1 MLTEL
6 RVRDFAIIDSLDLE
20 FAPGLNVLTGETG
33 AGKSIII
40 DCIALLMGDKAEAN
54 MVRVGAQ
61 TAIVEGTFGFDKALR
76 KNVEAILK
84 EHGLD
89 GEGDPST
96 GSGSLEVMLAR
107 EVRAGGRSICRV
119 NGRSVSQSALREV
132 GELLVDLHG
141 QSEHLS
147 LLRVREHVNLLDRY
161 AGTWDLRGRVAEKYA
176 ELRAVRKQLDELQR
190 NERERARR
198 LDMLKF
204 QVEEIRAAK
213 LKAGEEAQLQDEQRR
228 LSNAEALSAYADEAY
243 SALYESTRDKPA
255 AIDQIATTLK
265 ALDHLMRYDPQVAE
279 HHKLL
284 SEANAIVEDVARTL
298 RDYRAAVEF
307 NPKRLQQVED
317 RLELLKKLQRKY
329 GESVETVIAFGEQA
343 ESELDQIE
351 NAGEHIEKLQ
361 TQITHLLNQVVELAT
376 DLSKKRQTAAKKL
389 AKSVEAELNDLRMG
403 GARFEACFTPQ
414 EPDATGID
422 RVEFMI
428 APNVGEGLK
437 PLVKVASG
445 GETAR
450 LMLAL
455 KGTLSNADSTPT
467 LIFDEID
474 QGIGGRVGTTVGEKL
489 WGLARAHQVL
499 CITHLPQLASF
510 GDAHF
515 KVEKHAHEKR
525 TATVVNKLDRKAR
538 IDELALMLGTTGKTG
553 AQGAEQLLKEAAEHK
568 AKVQ

>member
-33 AGKSIII
+33 AGKSIIM
-40 DCIALLMGDKAEAN
+40 DCIALLMGDRAEAN
-54 MVRVGAQ
+54 MVRSGAQ
-61 TAIVEGTFGFDKALR
+61 TAIVEGTFAYDKKLR
-76 KNVEAILK
+76 KEVDAVLK

-89 GEGDPST
+89 SDGEDGLHVT
-96 GSGSLEVMLAR
+96 LCR

-119 NGRSVSQSALREV
+119 NGRSVSQSALKEM

-147 LLRVREHVNLLDRY
+147 LLRVREHVNMLDRF
-161 AGTWDLRGRVAEKYA
+161 AGMWELRQRVAEKYA
-176 ELRAVRKQLDELQR
+176 ELRTVRRELEEIQR

-213 LKAGEEAQLQDEQRR
+213 LKAGEEAQLEEEHRR
-228 LSNAEALSAYADEAY
+228 LGNAEALSAYADEAY
-243 SALYESTRDKPA
+243 SALYESTRDNPA
-255 AIDQIATTLK
+255 ALDQIATAIR
-265 ALDHLMRYDPQVAE
+265 ALVNLERFDPHVAE

-284 SEANAIVEDVARTL
+284 SEANAIIEDVARTL
-298 RDYRAAVEF
+298 RDYRAAIEF

-317 RLELLKKLQRKY
+317 RLESLRKLQRKY
-329 GESVETVIAFGEQA
+329 GESVEAVIAFGAQA
-343 ESELDQIE
+343 ETELDQIE
-351 NAGEHIEKLQ
+351 NAGEHIERLQ
-361 TQITHLLNQVVELAT
+361 GQITQLLNQLTEIAT
-376 DLSKKRQTAAKKL
+376 ELSKKRQSAAKKL
-389 AKSVEAELNDLRMG
+389 AKGIEGELNDLRMG
-403 GARFEACFTPQ
+403 GSRFEACFTPQ

-422 RVEFMI
+422 HVEFMI
-428 APNVGEGLK
+428 APNMGEGLK

-455 KGTLSNADSTPT
+455 KATLSHADSTPT

-510 GDAHF
+510 GDAHY
-515 KVEKHAHEKR
+515 KVEKHAHDNR
-525 TATVVNKLDRKAR
+525 TSTEVNKLDRNAR
-538 IDELALMLGTTGKTG
+538 VEELSLMLGTTGKTG

-568 AKVQ
+568 AKAQ